1 MFRVICSRLL
11 DARRIRFN
19 RAKVMIIVIRGSTLQ
34 RFVSLRLLPPT
45 LVRYADLRPI
55 SLRWFNHCFCELKI
69 ESAFQNSDFLHRAFG
84 RFLSVRTV
92 FERLRTTIRTVL
104 WSFLYLRSNALF
116 AFGRSLSRS
125 NAFRTVLGTS
135 QYLRSNGSL
144 ASERSS
150 NAFERCFERF

>member
-1 MFRVICSRLL
+1 MILSFEE
-11 DARRIRFN
+11 ARIKGLFFL
-19 RAKVMIIVIRGSTLQ
+19 S
-34 RFVSLRLLPPT
+34 FFPPT

-92 FERLRTTIRTVL
+92 FERLRTAIRTVL
-104 WSFLYLRSNALF
+104 WSLLYLRSNALF